1 MTDDDEII
9 GLLELAGGDEGSPI
23 HASILP
29 IIVPLT
35 PSSVD
40 TVSVDLEQFE
50 TPQTTSKSMLV

>member
-9 GLLELAGGDEGSPI
+9 GLLELTGSNEGSLI
-23 HASILP
+23 RHSILP
-29 IIVPLT
+29 IIAPLT

-50 TPQTTSKSMLV
+50 SPQTTSKSL